1 MFAHARKIMHLPNTL
16 PAFFVKK
23 NDGKKRR
30 IKFQSTCQNCL
41 GASKWAQSD
50 HPFWRSRAAYTC
62 LERPGSSAHR
72 SWVWGIFWLSFHI
85 GATPNCQTSQRPC
98 SLDMFVTKVFQMVTA
113 KWHVQLN
120 PHLWTATQI
129 CHNKLLSLLRME
141 SLSHDHGTVQV
152 HVLSKSH
159 SVPIPKKIKPPCA
172 LCRFVAFW
180 KFPNSPKTSLSCPP
194 SAKITRFSCHATSL
208 VYPSASNGRWKAS
221 TCPELGR
228 IRSNELCLAS

>member
-1 MFAHARKIMHLPNTL
+1 MASIQQVQVPEPNLAILWRFVVAWTARKCRWAVCNVCTCSQNYAPSKYFTSL
-16 PAFFVKK
+16 FVKK

-41 GASKWAQSD
+41 AASKWAQSD

-72 SWVWGIFWLSFHI
+72 SWAALQGIFWLSFHI
-85 GATPNCQTSQRPC
+85 GATPNCRTSQRPC

-120 PHLWTATQI
+120 PHLRTATQI
-129 CHNKLLSLLRME
+129 CHDKLLSLLRME
-141 SLSHDHGTVQV
+141 SLSHDHGTAQV

-159 SVPIPKKIKPPCA
+159 SVPIPKKLNHHAPCVG
-172 LCRFVAFW
+172 L
-180 KFPNSPKTSLSCPP
+180 
-194 SAKITRFSCHATSL
+194 
-208 VYPSASNGRWKAS
+208 
-221 TCPELGR
+221 
-228 IRSNELCLAS
+228 